1 MVYEDAAPGA
11 NNDTV
16 DDDDDEEFFKKA
28 GGNGG
33 GADVRK
39 LTDVFD
45 RSKFIGEVRKN
56 LELEDPVLRNRFV
69 TGDWSAAADR
79 SAAQPRGDGESGS
92 EEDGEGGDGDGDDE
106 VYGDFEDLET
116 GEKFS
121 GAANGEEDEEDEDDD
136 GGGGEETDEVCPG
149 INCLPRYPTH
159 CEPSCLE

>member
-45 RSKFIGEVRKN
+45 RSKFIGEVRRN
-56 LELEDPVLRNRFV
+56 LELEAGAYTRPL
-69 TGDWSAAADR
+69 
-79 SAAQPRGDGESGS
+79 
-92 EEDGEGGDGDGDDE
+92 
-106 VYGDFEDLET
+106 
-116 GEKFS
+116 FS
-121 GAANGEEDEEDEDDD
+121 S
-136 GGGGEETDEVCPG
+136 T
-149 INCLPRYPTH
+149 
-159 CEPSCLE
+159 